1 MCFLCYIVIIVDVR
15 NFKIPHV
22 CDSYVLFAN
31 TFDIESMTFSKM
43 LTPDHILPVLT
54 LENEFS

>member
-15 NFKIPHV
+15 KFEMPRV

-43 LTPDHILPVLT
+43 LTPDLIVSVLT